1 MVTYAHDL
9 KPLVCGL
16 RWKSSGVISTSVV
29 ASIWSRG
36 TKLRPELATM
46 TPHTIV
52 GVTVL
57 SDPYQFVE
65 IDGDCTSGASL

>member
-1 MVTYAHDL
+1 
-9 KPLVCGL
+9 
-16 RWKSSGVISTSVV
+16 
-29 ASIWSRG
+29 
-36 TKLRPELATM
+36 M

-65 IDGDCTSGASL
+65 IEGDCTAAPCYESGSVNALKATALHVISPT